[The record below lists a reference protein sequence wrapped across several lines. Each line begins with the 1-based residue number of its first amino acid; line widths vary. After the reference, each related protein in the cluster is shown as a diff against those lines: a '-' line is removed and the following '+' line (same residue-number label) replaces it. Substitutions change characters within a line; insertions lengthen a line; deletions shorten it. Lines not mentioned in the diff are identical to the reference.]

1 MTICIITYT
10 SFLFRECYIYRHTDV
25 FISNP
30 TFIIIYRCVVLH
42 SSNGFPAV
50 VVEAFIPFYEVYC
63 SDMTYLLLMSVLA
76 VTPCHWRIAE
86 MNSTDVTKF
95 NLRFTFNVVEKEEL

>member
-1 MTICIITYT
+1 MTICVIDFM

-50 VVEAFIPFYEVYC
+50 VVEAFIPFCEVYC
-63 SDMTYLLLMSVLA
+63 SDVTYLLLMAVLA
-76 VTPCHWRIAE
+76 MTPCHWRRVE
-86 MNSTDVTKF
+86 TKLTDVTKF
-95 NLRFTFNVVEKEEL
+95 NLTVYF